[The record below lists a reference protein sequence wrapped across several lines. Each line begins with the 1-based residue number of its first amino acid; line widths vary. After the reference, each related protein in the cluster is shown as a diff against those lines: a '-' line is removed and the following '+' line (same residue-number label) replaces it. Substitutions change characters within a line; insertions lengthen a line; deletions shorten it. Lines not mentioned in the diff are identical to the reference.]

1 MNDPHNDEDLQ
12 ARLYREFERIGK
24 ALASRR
30 RLEMLHVLAQGERT
44 VQEVS
49 ERTGL
54 SVANASHHLRRLL
67 ETRLVEVRRDGR
79 EAYYRLG
86 SPSVFELWRMLRS
99 VAEERLAEV
108 DRVVAE
114 YVQDRRRFSAV
125 SLGDL
130 KELYDRG
137 EVVLIDVRPEEEY
150 RAGHIEGAESIPL
163 ERIEGLLDR
172 LPGDRKIVAYCRGP
186 YCLLSDEAVERLRE
200 GGLWARRLEI
210 GYPEWRAEGLPVAEG
225 APPADSAPVAESHP
239 GGASPQGARTGA
251 SA

>member
-1 MNDPHNDEDLQ
+1 MQ

-30 RLEMLHVLAQGERT
+30 RLEMLDVLAQGERT

-54 SVANASHHLRRLL
+54 SVANTSHHLRRLL
-67 ETRLVEVRRDGR
+67 DARLVEVRRQGR

-86 SPSVFELWRMLRS
+86 SPSVFELWRTLRS
-99 VAEERLAEV
+99 VAEERLADV

-114 YVQDRRRFSAV
+114 YLEDRQRLSPV
-125 SLGDL
+125 SLGEL

-137 EVVLIDVRPEEEY
+137 QVVLIDVRPEEEY
-150 RAGHIEGAESIPL
+150 RSGHIEGAESIPL
-163 ERIEGLLDR
+163 ERLEDLLNQLPDDR
-172 LPGDRKIVAYCRGP
+172 EIVAYCRGP
-186 YCLLSDEAVERLRE
+186 YCLLSDEAVERLLER
-200 GGLWARRLEI
+200 GFRARRSDI

-225 APPADSAPVAESHP
+225 R
-239 GGASPQGARTGA
+239 QGEAATAGPRK
-251 SA
+251 